1 VRLDTEFI
9 RLPLRF
15 DVDRMQA
22 EVDAIAESEWRP
34 HPQGHPGNSALPL
47 TAVAGDPLDDG
58 VAGPMVPTPQ
68 LARCEYLQQVLASF
82 ETVIG
87 RSRLMRLE
95 GESEATLHSDTNY
108 YWADRV
114 RIHVPVRTDP
124 AIEFVCNGKSVH
136 MGAGEA
142 WIFDAWQLHNVLNPT
157 GGARIHLV
165 ADTVGSAAFWEL
177 VDRGERPFGKQHRGA
192 TPTTVVHRAGE
203 RPRLQTE
210 RANFPVVMHPS
221 EQARLADAILDGV
234 DRGRSDAAAE
244 RALRDCLATGV
255 SEWRALWARYAADPE
270 GWPAFE
276 RLRGGLEAEL
286 EPLTGRV
293 WLRNEV
299 DAVESVRQLLIRPA
313 LNPEL
318 AAPSAVPPAPARAPR
333 VGAERVQR
341 RSPTAHRFDRPIFV
355 VGAPRSGTGLLFEA
369 LAHSPTVWSIGG
381 ESHGLIEGV
390 PGMHPAARGFDS
402 NRLTQTDATPVTAE
416 RLRAAFLKELRDRA
430 DQPLPPDVDGVR
442 MLEKTPKNALRIPF
456 LNAIFPRSLFIYLYR
471 EPREALSSM
480 IDAWESGRFVTY
492 PQLPGWDGAPWS
504 LALTPEWRKLRG
516 AALPEI
522 VADQWSKV
530 QTTLLNDLQRLAPER
545 VCAIDY
551 AGLIQDPAAVL
562 AAVSEFAQIDLD
574 KPPTPLP
581 LSSTT
586 LTPPDPEKWRRHEE
600 VLAPVLARTE
610 LVAARARD
618 LLARHDPRRDQST
631 TQRRQAQPSAVGSPA
646 PAESPLRSVST
657 QSFAQVLDA
666 IDSSLLISTYQ
677 TGRLICVRNVGG
689 GLNTHFRGFET
700 PMGISWD
707 GSRLAVGTRA
717 HIWEYRNVPDVCE
730 KLEPAPIEHDAC
742 LIPRRSHCTGDISVH
757 ELAYADGEL
766 WAVATRFSCLATFDD
781 EHSFVPRWRPSFISS
796 LGPDDRCHLNGLA
809 VDDERVRFV
818 TALGESDVA
827 GGWRARKADG
837 GMLID
842 VESSEIVAGGLSMPH
857 SPRWHRER
865 LWLLESG
872 EGSLATV
879 DLDTGAVETVVALP
893 GFTRGL
899 ALADSLAFVGLSQ
912 VREATTFGGLPLTG
926 RLEERCCGVWIVDL
940 DTARIIGFLRFED
953 VVQEIFDVALL
964 PGLRFPE
971 IAEHG
976 SDAVNLTYR
985 VPEVA
990 LFERA

>member
-9 RLPLRF
+9 RLPLSF
-15 DVDRMQA
+15 DVERMQA
-22 EVDAIAESEWRP
+22 EVAAIPDPEWRP
-34 HPQGHPGNSALPL
+34 HPEGRPGNSALPL
-47 TAVAGDPLDDG
+47 IAVNGDPLDDG
-58 VAGPMVPTPQ
+58 VAGPMLPTPQ

-82 ETVIG
+82 EAVIG

-142 WIFDAWQLHNVLNPT
+142 WIFDAWHLHNVLNPT
-157 GGARIHLV
+157 GGARVHLV

-177 VDRGERPFGKQHRGA
+177 VDRGKRPFGEQDRGA
-192 TPTTVVHRAGE
+192 PPTTVVHRAGE
-203 RPRLQTE
+203 PSHLETE
-210 RANFPVVMHPS
+210 RANFPVVMHPW
-221 EQARLADAILDGV
+221 EQARLVDAILDGV
-234 DRGRSDAAAE
+234 DQDRSDAAAE
-244 RALRDCLATGV
+244 HALDDRLRTQV
-255 SEWRALWARYAADPE
+255 REWRALWARHGPSRE

-276 RLRGGLEAEL
+276 RLRRELDAEL

-318 AAPSAVPPAPARAPR
+318 GAPSAVPPAVGRAPR
-333 VGAERVQR
+333 VGAEKVQR

-369 LAHSPTVWSIGG
+369 LARSPTVWSVGG
-381 ESHGLIEGV
+381 ESHGLIEAV
-390 PGMHPAARGFDS
+390 PGLHPAARGFDS
-402 NRLTQTDATPVTAE
+402 NRLTRTDATPVTAE
-416 RLRAAFLKELRDRA
+416 RLRGAFLQELRDRA

-456 LNAIFPRSLFIYLYR
+456 LNAIFPRSLFVYLYR

-480 IDAWESGRFVTY
+480 IDAWQSGRFVTY

-530 QTTLLNDLQRLAPER
+530 QTTLLNDLQRLPPER

-551 AGLIQDPAAVL
+551 AGLIEDAAAAL
-562 AAVSEFAQIDLD
+562 AAVTEFAQIDLD
-574 KPPTPLP
+574 QPPTPLP
-581 LSSTT
+581 HSSTT

-600 VLAPVLARTE
+600 ALAPVLARTE
-610 LVAARARD
+610 PVAARARD
-618 LLARHDPRRDQST
+618 LLARRNPAGDQGT
-631 TQRRQAQPSAVGSPA
+631 GQARQDRPAAGGMA

-677 TGRLICVRNVGG
+677 TGRLICARNVGG

-717 HIWEYRNVPDVCE
+717 HIWEYRNVPDVCK

-757 ELAYADGEL
+757 ELAYAGGEL
-766 WAVATRFSCLATFDD
+766 WGVATRFSCLATFDD
-781 EHSFVPRWRPSFISS
+781 EYSFVPRWRPGFISS
-796 LGPDDRCHLNGLA
+796 LEPGDRCHLNGLA

-827 GGWRARKADG
+827 GGWRAKKADG
-837 GMLID
+837 GILID
-842 VESSEIVAGGLSMPH
+842 VESSEIIAAGLSMPH
-857 SPRWHRER
+857 SPRWHRDR

-899 ALADSLAFVGLSQ
+899 ALVASLAFVGLSQ

-926 RLEERCCGVWIVDL
+926 RLEERCSGVWIVDL
-940 DTARIIGFLRFED
+940 DAARVIGFLRFED
-953 VVQEIFDVALL
+953 FVQEIFDVALL

-976 SDAVNLTYR
+976 SDIVNLTYR